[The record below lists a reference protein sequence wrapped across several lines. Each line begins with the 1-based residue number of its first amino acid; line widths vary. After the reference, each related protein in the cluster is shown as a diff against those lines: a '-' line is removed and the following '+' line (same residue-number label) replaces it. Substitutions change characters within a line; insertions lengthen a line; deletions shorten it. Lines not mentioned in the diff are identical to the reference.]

1 MTKII
6 IKYENRCFI
15 NKEKEKIEKELVE
28 LLEEL
33 KNLNSKKVK
42 NNISV
47 Y

>member
-6 IKYENRCFI
+6 IKYENRHFI
-15 NKEKEKIEKELVE
+15 NKKKEKIEKELVE
-28 LLEEL
+28 LLQEL